1 MLKLG
6 RVFNTLKMK
15 THKNAPTAAVFS
27 GVGGLITAATLA
39 SKATPQF
46 QKDYEAA
53 KFLQKEHVR
62 FVKLARD
69 NNGAKYGSFEIL
81 FDGVDVKDNEAFA
94 ENFKELFC
102 DNKGVVWC
110 SNGRVVWETIK
121 SYIPIAKA
129 VVKNYG
135 PAFLVGSL
143 SVASI
148 LWGHNTVVKRLQQ
161 TTAAFNTVKGMYESY
176 REEVKEQ
183 LGEENEA
190 EILQKAMTRGIET
203 SENAVISE
211 TKDSAVISVRLNG
224 YSRLV
229 REKDNGENDAIQVR
243 NELVSV
249 QNVANDMLRARGHI
263 YLNEVYDLIGI
274 PRVPEGNI
282 VGWVHKDHNGNLG
295 YVDLG
300 LFYQTKDASEKDIQ
314 LADVGV
320 MIYPNVQGIIYDLV

>member
-1 MLKLG
+1 
-6 RVFNTLKMK
+6 
-15 THKNAPTAAVFS
+15 
-27 GVGGLITAATLA
+27 
-39 SKATPQF
+39 
-46 QKDYEAA
+46 
-53 KFLQKEHVR
+53 
-62 FVKLARD
+62 
-69 NNGAKYGSFEIL
+69 
-81 FDGVDVKDNEAFA
+81 
-94 ENFKELFC
+94 
-102 DNKGVVWC
+102 
-110 SNGRVVWETIK
+110 
-121 SYIPIAKA
+121 
-129 VVKNYG
+129 
-135 PAFLVGSL
+135 
-143 SVASI
+143 
-148 LWGHNTVVKRLQQ
+148 
-161 TTAAFNTVKGMYESY
+161 MYESY

-274 PRVPEGNI
+274 PRTPEGNI